1 MATMSWSTKASRS
14 NSRAFRVSSPCRS
27 RIVGSRSSA
36 ASRARVRRRAPPRLS
51 SAAAA
56 GSPAERSRGGMPRLG
71 WLTGRSLPCAPGPR
85 RYDGQVAGSEP
96 GESRRPNG
104 DGSRRLVDAAS
115 ARYAS
120 AAGGAGGEPLPGSAW
135 RMGPLARASIV
146 AIVGAV
152 LLFLVGAILASTA
165 GLLFVA
171 GLTGAGIGLMLARA
185 RVPADGGSGPL
196 SPRAVTWLAIGLA
209 IGSVVVAAAA
219 TWLFALREG
228 GVLGPIDYLLT
239 VFGPFVPG

>member
-1 MATMSWSTKASRS
+1 
-14 NSRAFRVSSPCRS
+14 
-27 RIVGSRSSA
+27 
-36 ASRARVRRRAPPRLS
+36 
-51 SAAAA
+51 
-56 GSPAERSRGGMPRLG
+56 MPRLG

-104 DGSRRLVDAAS
+104 EGSRRLAEAPS

-120 AAGGAGGEPLPGSAW
+120 AAGGPRGEPLPGSPSL
-135 RMGPLARASIV
+135 MGPLARASIV

-171 GLTGAGIGLMLARA
+171 GLTGAGIGLVLARA
-185 RVPADGGSGPL
+185 RVPGDDGTASL
-196 SPRAVTWLAIGLA
+196 TPRAVTRLAIGLA
-209 IGSVVVAAAA
+209 LATVVAAALG
-219 TWLFALREG
+219 TWLFAVREG

-239 VFGPFVPG
+239 TFGPFVPAELVIAALTAGWGAGAGPVERV